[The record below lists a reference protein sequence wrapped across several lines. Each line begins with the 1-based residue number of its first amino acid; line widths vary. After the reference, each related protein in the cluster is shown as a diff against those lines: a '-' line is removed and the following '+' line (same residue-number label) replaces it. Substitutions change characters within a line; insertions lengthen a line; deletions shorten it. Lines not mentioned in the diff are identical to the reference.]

1 METGFIPILEFREKP
16 SFVAAYLLENNGERA
31 VKALFNSPELIENM
45 PKCDIIV
52 YYYRISYAQWS

>member
-16 SFVAAYLLENNGERA
+16 SFVAAYLLENNGKRA

-45 PKCDIIV
+45 PKCDIMV
-52 YYYRISYAQWS
+52 